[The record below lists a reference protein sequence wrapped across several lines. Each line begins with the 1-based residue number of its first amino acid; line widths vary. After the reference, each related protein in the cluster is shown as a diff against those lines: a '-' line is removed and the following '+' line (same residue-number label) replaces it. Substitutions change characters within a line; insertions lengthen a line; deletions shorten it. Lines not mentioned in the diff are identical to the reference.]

1 MTNVPPRLPVD
12 VRAVVDAVKSQH
24 WQKAYRLAN
33 GHPVALAYIEQEKVK
48 RIQALIAKEQEA
60 RNAHEV

>member
-1 MTNVPPRLPVD
+1 MSQYPAIDR
-12 VRAVVDAVKSQH
+12 RAVVDAVKAQQ

-48 RIQALIAKEQEA
+48 RLEALIAKEQEA
-60 RNAHEV
+60 RNALEK